1 MNFDFNDEQYLFRD
15 TLRGFLA
22 GRLPTAEAA
31 GRLGREE
38 HRALW
43 SELADLGVF
52 SILVPE
58 TFGGL
63 GLGFVDLVLA
73 LQEFGRHLVPTSVLD
88 TLIATDA
95 LVRYGRLEQQQTLL
109 PAIAAGRMRIAIA
122 ASEVG
127 GGGDPARM
135 ATSISFVG
143 REGRLS
149 GSKLMVAAAS
159 DADFLLVAGRNGA
172 LTLIEPSRSGIELRR
187 QSTLDVAAEYHAAEF
202 HDVGLTE
209 RDLLGGS
216 VAASAV
222 TRLQDAAATA
232 AAAMMTGISRMIL
245 ERVVDYVKHRVQ
257 FGRPLG
263 SFQAIKHRCA
273 DMAVSIESSDAAAC
287 YAAWTLATDS
297 PGQAKAVSIAK
308 SYSGDTARTACNE
321 GIQLHGG
328 MGFTWDMGLHF
339 YLRRVKVLEQ
349 MAGDATDHRR
359 RLFAESVREVEV
371 NR

>member
-1 MNFDFNDEQYLFRD
+1 MNFDFSDEQYLFRD
-15 TLRGFLA
+15 TLRAYLGE
-22 GRLPTAEAA
+22 RLPTPEAA
-31 GRLGREE
+31 GRLGRQE

-63 GLGFVDLVLA
+63 GLGFVDLVLT
-73 LQEFGRHLVPTSVLD
+73 LQEFGRHLIPTSVVD

-95 LVRYGRLEQQQTLL
+95 VVRYGRLEQQQALL
-109 PAIAAGRMRIAIA
+109 PAIAAGRMRIAVA
-122 ASEVG
+122 ASEV

-135 ATSISFVG
+135 ATSISFAG
-143 REGRLS
+143 CDGRLS
-149 GSKLMVAAAS
+149 GSKLMIAAAS
-159 DADFLLVAGRNGA
+159 DADYLLVASRNGA
-172 LTLIEPSRSGIELRR
+172 LTLIEPSRSGVELRR

-202 HDVGLTE
+202 HEVGLTE
-209 RDLLGGS
+209 RDLLGNSEAETAG
-216 VAASAV
+216 
-222 TRLQDAAATA
+222 TRLQDAAATS
-232 AAAMMTGISRMIL
+232 AAAMMTGISRMVL

-257 FGRPLG
+257 FGRPVG

-273 DMAVSIESSDAAAC
+273 DMAVSIESSDAASC
-287 YAAWTLATDS
+287 YAAWALATDS
-297 PGQAKAVSIAK
+297 PEQAKAVSIAK
-308 SYSGDTARTACNE
+308 SYCGDTARTVCNE

-359 RLFAESVREVEV
+359 RLFAESVREVDV